1 MISACAESQGW
12 EEAVTIFDEM
22 MANEVAPDI
31 KSTLASKKG
40 TGSSTF
46 CAPGPMVT
54 LSQSL
59 MGFHRKII
67 YEEAVSIVMFHW
79 RVVGEHNHYPQVG

>member
-46 CAPGPMVT
+46 FAPGPMVT

-59 MGFHRKII
+59 MGFHRKT
-67 YEEAVSIVMFHW
+67 YRTCPPW
-79 RVVGEHNHYPQVG
+79 LDGKNHGPSLADVP